1 MRPNYQSR
9 VATNELPRE
18 LTREEYEAL
27 LSSET
32 LRALVDDV
40 KNNGDWRLDSED
52 KDEARVA
59 KMYHEAAVKRAKE
72 QAPVIMYNAGFRK
85 DGQPYKRQN
94 AYAVPTGLVMLDLD
108 HVGDVDDFVN
118 NHDFTGGGLLQ
129 PCLIARSISGAG
141 LRLVYVIPEFIYEQ
155 VEKADDILWAAQL
168 YIAERCAFAD
178 KTWNEQTREYEYTY
192 LDKHCTD
199 WARCAFATPIDDAYL
214 YDGENMFSEERRVKS
229 EEWSSDE
236 RGESALSEEL
246 KTKSEKCSSSFTYE
260 GIDIKDII
268 AEYWRQTG
276 GEPTEGNRNV
286 KLFNLACELRP
297 IVGNS
302 PEVIRSL
309 LQDYGLP
316 EGEVDSL
323 IKSAC
328 GYKSTALSRTMRKVM
343 KTLSNE
349 VKKTEIKKAMKEMPQ
364 LPERL
369 PKALSIHL
377 DDTMEN
383 DIKGAI
389 CNHVIA
395 IYGAYLSGVRYKMH
409 NDEFKEPVVFSF
421 VVGEPSSGKSMT
433 KAPVDHV
440 LKILRERNTSGD
452 AIMREW
458 KEEAAMLGANKDKPR
473 KPHPC
478 RQIIRPGMSGAALIE
493 WLSWADGKRLVG
505 VSEELDDLY
514 TMASEKPS
522 PSRARQ
528 FLKAGFD
535 NGRWGTGRVSIDAV
549 DAEVTLRMNLA
560 ILVQPSTLQD
570 FCYKH
575 YSGGAPSRLL
585 TCAVAERKYSDAP
598 KAIPWTDEQQAAVD
612 GLCSKLENYEGDFF
626 VSEIYD
632 FYWNELNP
640 LSKSIA
646 KINDENPAY
655 DHFRRRSMEMA
666 CHSAFILYLLNDC
679 TWTEEIHDFC
689 LWQYEMDM
697 FTKNLYLAADYNEQI
712 AQNSLRQS
720 IRPKDILSLLP
731 SEFSKE
737 DVLSMFEKHNLSKQN
752 AQFNIKA
759 WVRRG
764 KIEIVSKG
772 HYKKIIS

>member
-1 MRPNYQSR
+1 M
-9 VATNELPRE
+9 
-18 LTREEYEAL
+18 
-27 LSSET
+27 
-32 LRALVDDV
+32 
-40 KNNGDWRLDSED
+40 
-52 KDEARVA
+52 
-59 KMYHEAAVKRAKE
+59 
-72 QAPVIMYNAGFRK
+72 
-85 DGQPYKRQN
+85 
-94 AYAVPTGLVMLDLD
+94 
-108 HVGDVDDFVN
+108 
-118 NHDFTGGGLLQ
+118 
-129 PCLIARSISGAG
+129 
-141 LRLVYVIPEFIYEQ
+141 
-155 VEKADDILWAAQL
+155 
-168 YIAERCAFAD
+168 
-178 KTWNEQTREYEYTY
+178 
-192 LDKHCTD
+192 
-199 WARCAFATPIDDAYL
+199 
-214 YDGENMFSEERRVKS
+214 
-229 EEWSSDE
+229 
-236 RGESALSEEL
+236 
-246 KTKSEKCSSSFTYE
+246 
-260 GIDIKDII
+260 
-268 AEYWRQTG
+268 
-276 GEPTEGNRNV
+276 

-349 VKKTEIKKAMKEMPQ
+349 KREAEIKRAMKEMPQ

-440 LKILRERNTSGD
+440 LKILRERNASGD

-598 KAIPWTDEQQAAVD
+598 KTIPWTEEQQAAVD
-612 GLCSKLENYEGDFF
+612 ALCQKLENYEGDFF

-712 AQNSLRQS
+712 AQNSLRKS

-731 SEFSKE
+731 SEFSRE
-737 DVLSMFEKHNLSKQN
+737 DVNTMFEKHNLSKKS
-752 AQFNIKA
+752 ASDSIKT
-759 WVRRG
+759 WVKRG
-764 KIEIVSKG
+764 KIEIVSMN
-772 HYKKIIS
+772 HYKKILA